1 MHKVQVAGA
10 LMILVGVA
18 VLILLAGFIVSVIVT
33 LLELLAVI
41 IGIVLILAGIAALV
55 VGPRWWRR
63 RPFDWDEHPAST

>member
-1 MHKVQVAGA
+1 
-10 LMILVGVA
+10 MILVGAA

-41 IGIVLILAGIAALV
+41 VGIVLVLGGVAALV

-63 RPFDWDEHPAST
+63 RPFDWDEHPAET